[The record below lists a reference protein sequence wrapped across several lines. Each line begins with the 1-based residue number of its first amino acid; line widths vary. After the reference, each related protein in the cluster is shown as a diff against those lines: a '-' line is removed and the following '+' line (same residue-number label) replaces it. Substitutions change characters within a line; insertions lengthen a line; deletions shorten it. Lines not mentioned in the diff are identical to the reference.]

1 MEAPTLSRLVLC
13 TGNAGKVAELRR
25 LLPVGIQVVS
35 LTEAGLPL
43 DLPETGDTLE
53 ANALQKARFA
63 HARTGLPCLADD
75 TGLEVEALGGA
86 PGVRSARYAGPEKD
100 AKMNT
105 RMLLDAMQGRVD
117 RRARFRTVIAYVN
130 NGIERTFE
138 GTVEGAI
145 THSSRGDAG
154 FGYDPIFQPIG
165 HGRTFAEMSIA
176 EKNALSHRAVA
187 MRKAIAF
194 LEAQPR

>member
-25 LLPVGIQVVS
+25 LLPVGIEVVS

-105 RMLLDAMQGRVD
+105 RMLLDAMQGHVD

-165 HGRTFAEMSIA
+165 HDRTFAEMSIA

>member
-1 MEAPTLSRLVLC
+1 MQAPDLTRLLLC

-25 LLPVGIQVVS
+25 LLPVGIEVVS

-75 TGLEVEALGGA
+75 TGLEVEALGGD

-100 AKMNT
+100 AQLNT
-105 RMLLDAMQGRVD
+105 RKLLEALQGQVD
-117 RRARFRTVIAYVN
+117 RRARFRSVIAFVSDD
-130 NGIERTFE
+130 IEQTFE
-138 GTVEGAI
+138 GAVEGAI
-145 THSSRGDAG
+145 THVPRGDAG
-154 FGYDPIFQPIG
+154 FGYDPVFQPFG
-165 HGRTFAEMSIA
+165 HDRTFAEMSIA
-176 EKNALSHRAVA
+176 EKNTLSHRALA
-187 MRKAIAF
+187 MRKTIEF
-194 LEAQPR
+194 LTAQPR

>member
-25 LLPVGIQVVS
+25 LLPVGIEVVS

-165 HGRTFAEMSIA
+165 HDRTFAEMSIA